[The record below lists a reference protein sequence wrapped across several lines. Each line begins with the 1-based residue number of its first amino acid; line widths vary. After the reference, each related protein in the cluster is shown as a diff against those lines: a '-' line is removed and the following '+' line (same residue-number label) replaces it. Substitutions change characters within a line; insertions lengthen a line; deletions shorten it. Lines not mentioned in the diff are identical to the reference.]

1 MATKKPE
8 LPTGTGNFQEEP
20 KIPGGSWRSPS
31 AGLLAAQNC
40 WGSSTAGRARTR
52 RARVGK

>member
-20 KIPGGSWRSPS
+20 EIPGGSWHSPS
-31 AGLLAAQNC
+31 AGLLAAQNH
-40 WGSSTAGRARTR
+40 WGRSAAGRARTR

>member
-20 KIPGGSWRSPS
+20 EIPGGSWHSPS